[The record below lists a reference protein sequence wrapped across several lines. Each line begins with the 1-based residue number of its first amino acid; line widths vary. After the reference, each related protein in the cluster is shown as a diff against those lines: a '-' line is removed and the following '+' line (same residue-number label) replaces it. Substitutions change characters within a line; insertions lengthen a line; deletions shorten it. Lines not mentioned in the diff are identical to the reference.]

1 MSRENV
7 EAVGRMYEAFLG
19 GDLAAMLAGLDA
31 EIEWRSIEDTETRHG
46 HAGVAESIVAWLRM
60 WEQHELEA
68 EEYIDAGHQVVVTT
82 RLRGRGRL
90 SGVVVEDRYFAVW
103 TLRDG
108 QAVAYR
114 EYMSKREALEA
125 VGLPE

>member
-1 MSRENV
+1 MSQENV
-7 EAVGRMYEAFLG
+7 EAVSRMYDAFLG
-19 GDLAAMLAGLDA
+19 GDLAAMLAGLDP
-31 EIEWRSIEDTETRHG
+31 EIEWRSIEDTENRHG
-46 HAGVAESIVAWLRM
+46 HEGVAKSIVAWLGM

-90 SGVVVEDRYFAVW
+90 SGAVVEDQYFAVW

-114 EYMSKREALEA
+114 EYTSKREALEA
-125 VGLPE
+125 VGLSE